1 MYNTQI
7 TATVIR
13 QTNNHVLVWYKA
25 NPFSCDTAI
34 GYVKKNSLIPENVAA
49 GDTFQMPANP
59 IPFQKIDEAGNVM
72 STNDGEPLTFLKW

>member
-1 MYNTQI
+1 MNNKQI

-13 QTNNHVLVWYKA
+13 PTNGHVLVWYRA
-25 NPFSCDTAI
+25 NPFSCDNAM

-59 IPFQKIDEAGNVM
+59 IPFQKVDDAGNVYC
-72 STNDGEPLTFLKW
+72 TKDGEPLTFLKW